1 MTMMKNML
9 TPIMTAC
16 TPTPSVR
23 VADADVSAKSRAAG
37 EDNLFCSFEI

>member
-9 TPIMTAC
+9 TPIMTGC
-16 TPTPSVR
+16 TLTPSVR

-37 EDNLFCSFEI
+37 EDS